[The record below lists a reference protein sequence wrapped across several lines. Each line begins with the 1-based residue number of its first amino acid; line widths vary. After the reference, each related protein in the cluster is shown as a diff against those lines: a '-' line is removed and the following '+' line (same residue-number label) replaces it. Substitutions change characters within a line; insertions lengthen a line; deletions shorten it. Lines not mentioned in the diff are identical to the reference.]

1 MTSRSQSLIKVVIA
15 AAGQGTR
22 SGLPYPKTL
31 FKIREIPII
40 VRICK
45 ALSQYD
51 KNPSIIIAPDWKE
64 EIQNI
69 LIQHEIDAKLI
80 NQSKPLGMG
89 DALLQYEN
97 SEFYKDTEHILLIWG
112 DIPFIQNKTLEVM
125 VKTHLMKKNTF
136 TFPTRESNSAYTFVC
151 RDDSGNVQELI
162 ETRELGIKKPQPGE
176 RDMGLFIFKKDPI
189 FDILKEDLPNRL
201 GKYTSEHGFLY
212 IVSHLYQRGFKIEAL
227 KIATEL
233 DLVSFN
239 SIDEISSY
247 L

>member
-1 MTSRSQSLIKVVIA
+1 MISSQQPLIRVVIA

-22 SGLPYPKTL
+22 SGLSYPKTL
-31 FKIREIPII
+31 FKIRNTPII
-40 VRICK
+40 VRICE

-51 KNPSIIIAPDWKE
+51 KNPCIIVAPDWKE
-64 EIQNI
+64 EIQNT
-69 LIQHEIDAKLI
+69 LIQHEIDAELI
-80 NQSKPLGMG
+80 NQFKPLGMG

-97 SEFYKDTEHILLIWG
+97 SAFYKDAEHILLIWG
-112 DIPFIQNKTLEVM
+112 DIPFIQNETVEEM
-125 VKTHLMKKNTF
+125 IKTHLMKKNTF
-136 TFPTRESNSAYTFVC
+136 TFPTRESNSAYTFVY
-151 RDDSGNVQELI
+151 RDDSGDVQELI

-176 RDMGLFIFKKDPI
+176 RDIGLFIFKKDPI

-201 GKYTSEHGFLY
+201 GKHTNEHGFLY
-212 IVSHLYQRGFKIEAL
+212 LVSYLYQRGFKIEAL

-239 SIDEISSY
+239 SIDDISSY